1 LRPLGRRLEPSDPGG
16 PDGIGLALADGAAPS
31 ERCHLYMR
39 VWLVLGWPAFAGVG
53 AIFFPMIDKPA

>member
-1 LRPLGRRLEPSDPGG
+1 
-16 PDGIGLALADGAAPS
+16 
-31 ERCHLYMR
+31 MR